1 MKDVLLA
8 LTEGKMKS
16 WRPQTELISD
26 SKMVTRELC
35 AAVVA
40 GMCSA
45 QNKRKTRTKK
55 NKKNPKGRISRKPR
69 GTLLLLKW

>member
-55 NKKNPKGRISRKPR
+55 TRKTQRAESAGSPVV
-69 GTLLLLKW
+69 LFYS